1 MKTLAIL
8 LTVIVALSV
17 TGLAETEP
25 DLAVLPAD
33 FNGVV
38 LYPDGETPVSKLRVR
53 VWNAETEEV
62 IHRTRTD
69 KNGAFSI
76 PTLPEGA
83 HYVTVGPVRI
93 DVRTLTGRAGV
104 TPQPHGLVIVVPKR
118 APAVTLM
125 IPGAAAA
132 ATAPLVISP

>member
-1 MKTLAIL
+1 MKTLL
-8 LTVIVALSV
+8 MFLTIIVAITA
-17 TGLAETEP
+17 TGLAETAP

-33 FNGVV
+33 FRGVV

-53 VWNAETEEV
+53 VWNSETEEIV
-62 IHRTRTD
+62 HRTRTD
-69 KNGAFSI
+69 RDGAFSI
-76 PTLPEGA
+76 PKLPEGA

-118 APAVTLM
+118 APAINILV
-125 IPGAAAA
+125 PAAAAA
-132 ATAPLVISP
+132 ATTTVISP

>member
-1 MKTLAIL
+1 MKTLLIV
-8 LTVIVALSV
+8 LTLIVTVSV
-17 TGLAETEP
+17 TGLAEMEP

-33 FNGVV
+33 FHGVV
-38 LYPDGETPVSKLRVR
+38 FYPDGETPVSKLRVR

-62 IHRTRTD
+62 VHRTRTD
-69 KNGAFSI
+69 SDGAFTI
-76 PTLPEGA
+76 PTLPEGE

-118 APAVTLM
+118 APAATIIV
-125 IPGAAAA
+125 PGAVA
-132 ATAPLVISP
+132 ATTPLVISP